1 MSRSPAPQQKK
12 LVLMFNY
19 WLRFGI
25 KKGWVS
31 KPFCSTHDGGLEYYN
46 EEELEELEEG
56 GDPCQV
62 VVVVL

>member
-1 MSRSPAPQQKK
+1 
-12 LVLMFNY
+12 MFRY

-31 KPFCSTHDGGLEYYN
+31 KPLCYTHEGGYEYYN
-46 EEELEELEEG
+46 EEERQDYDDG

-62 VVVVL
+62 VVIVL

>member
-1 MSRSPAPQQKK
+1 
-12 LVLMFNY
+12 MFNY

-31 KPFCSTHDGGLEYYN
+31 KPFCSTHDGGYEYYSD
-46 EEELEELEEG
+46 EEREELDDG

>member
-1 MSRSPAPQQKK
+1 
-12 LVLMFNY
+12 MFNY